1 MPDDFFDLYDLRV
14 DWLAGETCR
23 CGAKPGDHF
32 LLHGEH
38 LKFPPGQSWSLYT
51 LAALLPI
58 LPAKQRPTHPHDW
71 MTTDAV
77 IACPDP
83 NCSSRFRI
91 TRTGKRTFRHSEVTA
106 EPLTIEPEPDAEHEL
121 ENSGNKE

>member
-1 MPDDFFDLYDLRV
+1 MPDHSFDLYDLRV
-14 DWLAGETCR
+14 DWLAGETCY
-23 CGAKPGDHF
+23 CGAQPGDHF

-38 LKFPPGQSWSLYT
+38 LKFPPGQTWSLYT

-71 MTTDAV
+71 MSTDAV

-106 EPLTIEPEPDAEHEL
+106 VPLTIEPERDAEHEL